1 MASTR
6 LVRRVSAAVG
16 GAAILAMIGFTA
28 SCSTESE
35 APEES
40 PTTTTTTTTEPSLSP
55 TEKAP
60 DPNAPGLFTPPVK
73 APQPTLDPN
82 RERYGQ

>member
-1 MASTR
+1 MASPR

-28 SCSTESE
+28 SCSTDSGT
-35 APEES
+35 PEE
-40 PTTTTTTTTEPSLSP
+40 PTTTTTTTTTEPSLSP

-73 APQPTLDPN
+73 APQPTLNPN
-82 RERYGQ
+82 RDDYGQ